1 MTLQIRSKNTL
12 SGIPIIKVRDFFRH
26 LVSWHQRSFF
36 LSDLQE
42 QFSLDEGFAL
52 ALAAELETQGYV
64 KGEENGVYAITEGG
78 EQLVRASAAG
88 KISRRV
94 AEDALAGL
102 LARAEQYNS
111 DPNKLLTVDAIIVFG
126 SFLSENEKLGD
137 LDIAVKSRRRDPK
150 DPDPSATAL
159 AYAERSGRHFS
170 NIVEWLSWPDTELRQ
185 ILKARKRTI
194 AIQDWDTFLKLA
206 VRNAD
211 HFQYKVVFGSPDEVA
226 AEICARSNNNA

>member
-1 MTLQIRSKNTL
+1 M
-12 SGIPIIKVRDFFRH
+12 KVRDFFRH
-26 LVSWHQRSFF
+26 LVSWHQHSFQ
-36 LSDLQE
+36 LVRLQE
-42 QFSLDEGFAL
+42 QLSLDEGAAL
-52 ALAAELETQGYV
+52 ALAAELETQGYI
-64 KGEENGVYAITEGG
+64 KAPENGVYPFTEKG

-88 KISRRV
+88 KISRNA
-94 AEDALAGL
+94 AESALTGL

-111 DPNKLLTVDAIIVFG
+111 DSHKPLTVEAIVVFG
-126 SFLSENEKLGD
+126 SFLGENEKLGD
-137 LDIAVKSRRRDPK
+137 LDIAVKSRHRDPK

-206 VRNAD
+206 VRNAGQ
-211 HFQYKVVFGSPDEVA
+211 FQYKVVFGSAEVA
-226 AEICARSNNNA
+226 AEICTRLKNNA

>member
-1 MTLQIRSKNTL
+1 MTLQIRSKDTI
-12 SGIPIIKVRDFFRH
+12 SGIPIINVRDFFRH
-26 LVSWHQRSFF
+26 LVSWHQHSFF

-42 QFSLDEGFAL
+42 RLSLDERSAL

-64 KGEENGVYAITEGG
+64 KGEENGVYAITDKG

-88 KISRRV
+88 RISRYV

-111 DPNKLLTVDAIIVFG
+111 DPNKLLTVEAIIVFG
-126 SFLSENEKLGD
+126 SLLGENEKLGD
-137 LDIAVKSRRRDPK
+137 LDIAVKSQRRDPK

-194 AIQDWDTFLKLA
+194 AIQDWDPFLKLA
-206 VRNAD
+206 VRNPD
-211 HFQYKVVFGSPDEVA
+211 HFQYKVMLGSP
-226 AEICARSNNNA
+226 

>member
-1 MTLQIRSKNTL
+1 MMR
-12 SGIPIIKVRDFFRH
+12 VRDFFRH
-26 LVSWHQRSFF
+26 LMSWHQHSFQ
-36 LSDLQE
+36 LQRLRAHL
-42 QFSLDEGFAL
+42 SLDEESAL
-52 ALAAELETQGYV
+52 SLAAELETQGYV
-64 KGEENGVYAITEGG
+64 KAPENGVYQFTEKG
-78 EQLVRASAAG
+78 EELVRASAAG
-88 KISRRV
+88 KITRH
-94 AEDALAGL
+94 AAQEALTGL

-111 DPNKLLTVDAIIVFG
+111 DPDKLLAVEAIVVFG
-126 SFLSENEKLGD
+126 SFLGENEKLGD
-137 LDIAVKSRRRDPK
+137 LDIALKSRRRDPK

-211 HFQYKVVFGSPDEVA
+211 HFQYKVVFGSANEIA
-226 AEICARSNNNA
+226 AEICARSKNNA